1 MGVHYNNNTPNNFH
15 AYSFVTILN
24 HKTPPLT
31 EPAAQNIQ
39 SSVNKTTFTLK
50 YFLESM
56 VVLDTFYK

>member
-1 MGVHYNNNTPNNFH
+1 MLTR
-15 AYSFVTILN
+15 FVTILN
-24 HKTPPLT
+24 HKTSPLT
-31 EPAAQNIQ
+31 EPAAQNTQ